1 MDVFIWIKATEG
13 KIKPDEFLS
22 WAKKDI
28 GGGGRRSIANAL
40 TNAKRAIHSRIDEII
55 TTLRVS
61 YASDWPKNAT
71 TDVKLKLL
79 KQIKMPVTSIAKV
92 LTARRNDLEHSYL
105 LPSQDQV
112 RADVETV
119 ELWLDKSKA
128 YLKPSVLLIG
138 LSVDSIGNSANVDTK
153 KQKFSVTFSNPKQI
167 TFFWDSKRVIVTL
180 SKSGSSSQR
189 GYSDLSWKEM
199 VDIQKNAYLS
209 SDSKYIVP
217 SGYVA
222 TKLFRAY
229 EKWLLGKR
237 SNKFSASSIFE

>member
-1 MDVFIWIKATEG
+1 MDVFIWIKTTKG

-28 GGGGRRSIANAL
+28 GGGDRRSIANAL
-40 TNAKRAIHSRIDEII
+40 TNAKRAIHARIDEII
-55 TTLRVS
+55 TALRVS
-61 YASDWPKNAT
+61 HAGDWSNTAT
-71 TDVKLKLL
+71 TDDKLKLL
-79 KQIKMPVTSIAKV
+79 KHIKIPVTSIAKV
-92 LTARRNDLEHSYL
+92 ITARRNDLEHSYL
-105 LPSQDQV
+105 LPSLDQV

-138 LSVDSIGNSANVDTK
+138 LSVTSIGTSDNADTR
-153 KQKFSVTFSNPKQI
+153 KQKFSVTFAHPKKT
-167 TFFWDSKRVIVTL
+167 TFFWDSKRIMVNL
-180 SKSGSSSQR
+180 SKSGSSNLKK
-189 GYSDLSWKEM
+189 YSDLSWKEM

-209 SDSKYIVP
+209 NDSKYTVP
-217 SGYVA
+217 PGYVA

-237 SNKFSASSIFE
+237 SNEFSASSKFE